1 LRLEEY
7 DNLQNFVLI
16 VFIVSIVNAPEAP

>member
-1 LRLEEY
+1 VLLEEY

-16 VFIVSIVNAPEAP
+16 VLIVSLVNAPEAP